1 MEQINTVTRI
11 AALISLKIFVLSKSE
26 SGDLLDKLDSSWP
39 QDVVPKVKSIKVYEV
54 EEGRRLLVA
63 DETVAVQIQ
72 DSIVPFLGGKQEVLQ
87 RFPSVTVDMGAVK
100 FVCNGAK
107 VMRPGVTS
115 FDSFKKGDIV
125 VVKDQTHGRA
135 LAVGVALEDS
145 EAAKA
150 MSKGY
155 VVENLHYISDKI
167 WEAYKE
173 I

>member
-1 MEQINTVTRI
+1 MDRLGAI
-11 AALISLKIFVLSKSE
+11 
-26 SGDLLDKLDSSWP
+26 WP
-39 QDVVPKVKSIKVYEV
+39 KEVVPKVKSIKVYEV
-54 EEGRRLLVA
+54 EKDRRLLLA

-72 DSIVPFLGGKQEVLQ
+72 NSIVPFLGGKPEVLQ

-107 VMRPGVTS
+107 VMRPGITN

-125 VVKDQTHGRA
+125 VVKDQTHGKA

-145 EAAKA
+145 ETAKA
-150 MSKGY
+150 MPKGY
-155 VVENLHYISDKI
+155 IVENLHYISDKM